1 MSKIFHYHLTIQDCT
16 SEELITIAKHVKAKA
31 TTIDLYNDS
40 FNQIDRMITKYGTSK
55 ELLKQ
60 TIQKDVRLIF
70 SLGFVVIRIKLEEI
84 TEDFIFDNSCLYSEA
99 HIKVLDNNL
108 EEINGFKLSKNPVD
122 GTKFYNA
129 RTNSNIECIKLK
141 DKILSIPDIISEQYE
156 IVHIDTNI
164 DHDKWW

>member
-1 MSKIFHYHLTIQDCT
+1 MSKIFHYHLTIHDCT
-16 SEELITIAKHVKAKA
+16 TSELLRISKHVKAKA

-55 ELLKQ
+55 ELLIQ
-60 TIQKDVRLIF
+60 TLGNDIRSI
-70 SLGFVVIRIKLEEI
+70 SALGFSVIRIKFEEI
-84 TEDFIFDNSCLYSEA
+84 TKDFIFNNSGIYSEA

-108 EEINGFKLSKNPVD
+108 EEIKGFKLSKNPVD

-141 DKILSIPDIISEQYE
+141 SKMLSIPNIISTQYE